1 MGFLNGRVTF
11 TRYRVSGS
19 SPLPF
24 ADDLLALAV
33 QHAAGR
39 HGSADPTDGVST
51 GWSGGDHVLDLT
63 IDLAKN
69 VVNDALQFAVR
80 IDTDKI
86 PGSLLKAYT
95 QIETEARAKLNPSGH
110 PTKAQRQEAKEAAR
124 LRARPRPTTAG
135 SAGSTITPSSGMA
148 RAACC
153 TRAPP
158 ARPSWSGWGR
168 SSGKHSTATSSRSP
182 PVAWPPAWP
191 GRTPTTGTR
200 KSWPRESSASSAA
213 SSPGCPRS
221 PGPRTPPTCSTTSVT
236 SSWSGSGTRC

>member
-24 ADDLLALAV
+24 ADDLLAMAV

-69 VVNDALQFAVR
+69 VVNDALHLAIR

-95 QIETEARAKLNPSGH
+95 QIETEGQGQ
-110 PTKAQRQEAKEAAR
+110 AQPQRPPDQGPAPGSEGSRPPPRRGRGRRRPVPPAQP
-124 LRARPRPTTAG
+124 LPRPLGWPDRRPVRGHHQHDRPGAAWDALPG
-135 SAGSTITPSSGMA
+135 NIRPQP
-148 RAACC
+148 RADH
-153 TRAPP
+153 R
-158 ARPSWSGWGR
+158 R
-168 SSGKHSTATSSRSP
+168 
-182 PVAWPPAWP
+182 
-191 GRTPTTGTR
+191 
-200 KSWPRESSASSAA
+200 
-213 SSPGCPRS
+213 
-221 PGPRTPPTCSTTSVT
+221 
-236 SSWSGSGTRC
+236 